1 MPPFNSINRTSSGQG
16 PVQLI
21 PRSAIDPNIQNFNPS
36 GISVR
41 MPNVPGQLS
50 APGQNLG
57 DVRGRIASLLGTIR
71 AAFGDLISAGRENEA
86 AQLRESAERFANAGS
101 KLGVNAFARAQALND
116 LKSKMRVAG
125 RLVEAQAIGQRLA
138 MESQT
143 LNNLANVDQA
153 EFNQGLQA
161 ANFAQR
167 ANDTAF
173 NQAQRQQE
181 VGFQQD
187 VTARDLNMQ
196 RIESGRQSRLARAQ
210 RNALNEQRRAAK
222 ASQDRFQVI
231 RKGSRPRGTGLSLSG
246 EGSGRGVRAQNR
258 FDARPE
264 FRLARS
270 ASFGTGLTMPQ
281 LQRTGIARSGGSRQ
295 SISNA
300 RQLNFDPK
308 GTFNKRR

>member
-1 MPPFNSINRTSSGQG
+1 
-16 PVQLI
+16 
-21 PRSAIDPNIQNFNPS
+21 
-36 GISVR
+36 
-41 MPNVPGQLS
+41 
-50 APGQNLG
+50 LG
-57 DVRGRIASLLGTIR
+57 DVRGRIQSLLGNIR
-71 AAFGDLISAGRENEA
+71 AAFADLISAGRENEA

-125 RLVEAQAIGQRLA
+125 RLLEAQASGQRLA
-138 MESQT
+138 LEANT
-143 LNNLANVDQA
+143 LNSLARVDQA

-187 VTARDLNMQ
+187 VTAREL
-196 RIESGRQSRLARAQ
+196 GAQSRVARAQ